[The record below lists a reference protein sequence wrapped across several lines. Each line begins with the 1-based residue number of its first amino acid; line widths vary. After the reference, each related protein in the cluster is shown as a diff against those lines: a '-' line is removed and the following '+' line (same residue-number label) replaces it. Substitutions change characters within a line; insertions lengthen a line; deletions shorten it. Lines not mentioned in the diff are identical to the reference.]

1 MAQNLSTWGAQ
12 LYAQM
17 QLDIAETYGVELA
30 TKMFSVEPTI
40 AQELNEAIT
49 AKSDFLQRINII
61 PVGEIKGEKVF
72 LGVSGPV
79 TGRTDTKTKDREAKD
94 GSALDDSTYEL
105 FSTESDVCLP
115 YAKIDAWAKFP
126 DFAQKYSAAVQKQ
139 IALDRIMAGF
149 HGVSAE
155 AQTDL
160 VANPMLQDVN
170 KGWLQIARE
179 QIPEQ
184 VLTHGKEDGKVT
196 IGEGG
201 DYANLDALVHDT
213 KQLVD
218 ERLRDGGDL
227 VAIIGSDLLAADKA
241 KLYAKQGST
250 PTEKE
255 RIEDAQVI
263 ATYGGLPSFSVPFF
277 PVNAVMVTSFDNLS
291 IYFQDSSWRKQ
302 TLDNPRRS
310 RVEDYNS
317 RNEGYVIE
325 QLEKFALTEN
335 VEAYKAPPPAA
346 PVRSVQ
352 APAPTPAPVKSKP
365 AQPAAPVTPP
375 TKKVAP

>member
-1 MAQNLSTWGAQ
+1 MAQNLSTLGAR

-61 PVGEIKGEKVF
+61 PVGEVKGQKVF

-139 IALDRIMAGF
+139 IALDRIMVGF
-149 HGVSAE
+149 HGVSAA

-160 VANPMLQDVN
+160 AANPVLMYVLI
-170 KGWLQIARE
+170 WLFDTAEFE
-179 QIPEQ
+179 QAFELADFAMSQEQ
-184 VLTHGKEDGKVT
+184 VLPAPFKRDIPTFVADELIDWAEIEYKAGRSAEPYVSNLLPRVDGEWKLFEKIPARYHKLLGILAMDQKNWAKAIEHFNRAMDLDDK
-196 IGEGG
+196 IGVLTRLNGCIG
-201 DYANLDALVHDT
+201 ALN
-213 KQLVD
+213 K
-218 ERLRDGGDL
+218 
-227 VAIIGSDLLAADKA
+227 LAAA
-241 KLYAKQGST
+241 AANQST
-250 PTEKE
+250 
-255 RIEDAQVI
+255 D
-263 ATYGGLPSFSVPFF
+263 
-277 PVNAVMVTSFDNLS
+277 
-291 IYFQDSSWRKQ
+291 
-302 TLDNPRRS
+302 
-310 RVEDYNS
+310 
-317 RNEGYVIE
+317 
-325 QLEKFALTEN
+325 
-335 VEAYKAPPPAA
+335 
-346 PVRSVQ
+346 
-352 APAPTPAPVKSKP
+352 
-365 AQPAAPVTPP
+365 
-375 TKKVAP
+375 

>member
-1 MAQNLSTWGAQ
+1 MAYSLSNHGAKM
-12 LYAQM
+12 YAEM
-17 QLDIAETYGVELA
+17 QLAIAESYGVDLA
-30 TKMFSVEPTI
+30 NRMFSVEPTI

-49 AKSDFLQRINII
+49 AKSDFLQRINVIG
-61 PVGEIKGEKVF
+61 VTEIKGQKVF

-79 TGRTDTKTKDREAKD
+79 SGRTDTKTKDREAKD
-94 GSALDDSTYEL
+94 ASALDDSTYEL
-105 FSTESDVCLP
+105 SSTESDVSLP

-126 DFAQKYSAAVQKQ
+126 DFHQKYSAAVQKQ
-139 IALDRIMAGF
+139 IALDRIMVGF
-149 HGVSAE
+149 HGTHA
-155 AQTDL
+155 APQTDL
-160 VANPMLQDVN
+160 IAYPMLQDVN

-179 QIPEQ
+179 QIPAQ
-184 VLTHGKEDGKVT
+184 VMSEGAKVDGKVT
-196 IGEGG
+196 LGVGG

-227 VAIIGSDLLAADKA
+227 IAIIGSDLLAADKA
-241 KLYAKQGST
+241 KLYAKQGDV

-277 PVNAVMVTSFDNLS
+277 PVDAVMVTSFDNLS

-302 TLDNPRRS
+302 TIDNPKRS

-325 QLEKFALTEN
+325 QLEKFAMTEN
-335 VEAYKAPPPAA
+335 VEL
-346 PVRSVQ
+346 V
-352 APAPTPAPVKSKP
+352 
-365 AQPAAPVTPP
+365 
-375 TKKVAP
+375 

>member
-1 MAQNLSTWGAQ
+1 MAYSLSAFGAQ
-12 LYAQM
+12 MYAEL
-17 QLDIAETYGVELA
+17 QLAIAENYDVELA
-30 TKMFSVEPTI
+30 TKQFSVEPTI

-49 AKSDFLQRINII
+49 AKSDFLQRINVIG
-61 PVGEIKGEKVF
+61 VSEIKGQKVF

-79 TGRTDTKTKDREAKD
+79 TGRTNTKTTDREAKD
-94 GSALDDSTYEL
+94 ASALDDSTYEL
-105 FSTESDVCLP
+105 SSTESDVGLP

-126 DFAQKYSAAVQKQ
+126 DFHQKYSAAVQKQ
-139 IALDRIMAGF
+139 IALDRIMVGF
-149 HGVSAE
+149 HGVKAA
-155 AQTDL
+155 AQTDIEQY
-160 VANPMLQDVN
+160 PMLQDVN
-170 KGWLQIARE
+170 KGWLQQLRE
-179 QIPEQ
+179 QAPQQ
-184 VLTHGKEDGKVT
+184 VLKEGKVAGKVT
-196 IGEGG
+196 LGPDG

-213 KQLVD
+213 KQMVD

-241 KLYAKQGST
+241 KLYAKQGDV

-277 PVNAVMVTSFDNLS
+277 PVNGVLVTSWDNLS

-302 TLDNPRRS
+302 TVDNPKRS

-325 QLEKFALTEN
+325 QLEKIALTEN
-335 VEAYKAPPPAA
+335 VELAA
-346 PVRSVQ
+346 
-352 APAPTPAPVKSKP
+352 
-365 AQPAAPVTPP
+365 
-375 TKKVAP
+375 